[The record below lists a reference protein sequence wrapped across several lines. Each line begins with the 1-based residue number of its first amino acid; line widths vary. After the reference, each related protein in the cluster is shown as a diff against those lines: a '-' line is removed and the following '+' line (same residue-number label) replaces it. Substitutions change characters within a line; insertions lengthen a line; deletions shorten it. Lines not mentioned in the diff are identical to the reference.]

1 MRDNNKVDVTVHVD
15 KIVRNVAIA
24 GVLIVGIIYGC
35 KTYRKVIR
43 CSDEE

>member
-1 MRDNNKVDVTVHVD
+1 MRDNNKVDFTVHVD

-35 KTYRKVIR
+35 NTYRKVIR
-43 CSDEE
+43 WRDEE